1 MRHHD
6 HSLTPTEWHLME
18 CLWEKSPRTGREAVE
33 YLEENVGW
41 SRSTTLT
48 MLRRM
53 TEKGAIRCGEVEGV
67 KVYEPLIRREDAVL
81 RETDDFLTRV
91 CKGSVSMMMSAITQK
106 QNLSQEEINELYA
119 ILRRAEEGKH
129 HD

>member
-1 MRHHD
+1 MRYHD
-6 HSLTPTEWHLME
+6 HTLTPTEWHLME

-33 YLEENVGW
+33 YLENSVGW

-53 TEKGAIRCGEVEGV
+53 TEKGAIRCGEEDGV
-67 KVYEPLIRREDAVL
+67 KVYEPLIQKEEAML
-81 RETDDFLTRV
+81 HETDDFLSRV
-91 CKGSVSMMMSAITQK
+91 YKGSVSMMMSAITRK
-106 QNLSQEEINELYA
+106 QDLSQKEIDELYA
-119 ILRRAEEGKH
+119 ILRKAEEGNH

>member
-1 MRHHD
+1 MRLHD
-6 HSLTPTEWHLME
+6 HTLTPTEWHLME

-33 YLEENVGW
+33 YLEKSVGW

-53 TEKGAIRCGEVEGV
+53 TEKGAIRCGEEDGV
-67 KVYEPLIRREDAVL
+67 KVYEPLIQKEEAML
-81 RETDDFLTRV
+81 HETDDFLSRV
-91 CKGSVSMMMSAITQK
+91 YKGSVSMMMSAITRK
-106 QNLSQEEINELYA
+106 QDLSQKEINELYA
-119 ILRRAEEGKH
+119 ILRKAEEGNH

>member
-1 MRHHD
+1 MKHHD
-6 HSLTPTEWHLME
+6 HTLTPTEWHLME

-33 YLEENVGW
+33 YLEKSVGW

-53 TEKGAIRCGEVEGV
+53 TEKGVIRCGEEDGV
-67 KVYEPLIRREDAVL
+67 KVYEPLVRKEEAML
-81 RETDDFLTRV
+81 HETDDFLSRV
-91 CKGSVSMMMSAITQK
+91 YKGSLPMLMSAVTQK
-106 QNLSQEEINELYA
+106 HDLSRDEIDELYA
-119 ILRRAEEGKH
+119 ILRKAEEGNC

>member
-1 MRHHD
+1 MRLHD
-6 HSLTPTEWHLME
+6 HTLTPTEWHLME

-33 YLEENVGW
+33 SLEKSVGW

-53 TEKGAIRCGEVEGV
+53 TEKGAIRCGEEDGV
-67 KVYEPLIRREDAVL
+67 KVYEPLIQKEEAML
-81 RETDDFLTRV
+81 HETDDFLSRV
-91 CKGSVSMMMSAITQK
+91 YKGSVSMMMSAITRK
-106 QNLSQEEINELYA
+106 QDLSQKEINELYA
-119 ILRRAEEGKH
+119 ILRKAEEGNH

>member
-1 MRHHD
+1 MKHHD
-6 HSLTPTEWHLME
+6 HMLTPTEWHLME

-33 YLEENVGW
+33 YLEKSVGW

-53 TEKGAIRCGEVEGV
+53 TEKGVIRCGEEDGV
-67 KVYEPLIRREDAVL
+67 KVYEPLVRKEEAMRH
-81 RETDDFLTRV
+81 ETDDFLSRV
-91 CKGSVSMMMSAITQK
+91 YKGSLPMLMSAITQK
-106 QNLSQEEINELYA
+106 QDLSRKEIDELYA
-119 ILRRAEEGKH
+119 ILRKAEEGSC